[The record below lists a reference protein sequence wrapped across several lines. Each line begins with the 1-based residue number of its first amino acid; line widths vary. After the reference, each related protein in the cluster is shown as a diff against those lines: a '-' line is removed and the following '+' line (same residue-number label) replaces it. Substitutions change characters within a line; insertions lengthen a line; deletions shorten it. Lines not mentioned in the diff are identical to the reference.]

1 MKPSDFKLNIAIVS
15 DAIYPYNIGGK
26 EKRIHEISTRLAL
39 IGHKVTIYCMEWPGM
54 DKNRKTIG
62 QYNNIILKPISPYY
76 PLYFGNRRSIKQA
89 ILFSFHCLLL
99 LREDFDLIDADHMPH
114 LVLFPLKVVT
124 IIKRKKLIATWNE
137 VWGRK
142 YWVEYLGIIGN
153 IAYLIEYISARLP
166 DEIIAVSKH
175 TRSQLVNSLKVKSKV
190 TVGPNGIDLYKIEK
204 IKPSQIQ
211 SDIIFAG
218 RLIAHKNVDLLIK
231 AISVLRKV
239 KKDIRCVIVGEG
251 PEEKY
256 LKQLTIDLKLS
267 KNIVF
272 YDFLKDHDKL
282 YALMKSSKVFVLPST
297 REGFGI
303 VVLEANACGI
313 PVITIDHK
321 DNAAKDLIKK
331 GENGYLV
338 GRNVQDLVEKISLCL
353 DNTKKPEYE
362 EYVSDYDWQKISKR
376 IERAYGL

>member
-1 MKPSDFKLNIAIVS
+1 MKTPDFKLNIAIVS

-26 EKRIHEISTRLAL
+26 EKRIYEISTRLVL

-114 LVLFPLKVVT
+114 LVLFPLKIVT

-137 VWGRK
+137 VWGRE
-142 YWVEYLGIIGN
+142 YWVKYLGILGN

-166 DEIIAVSKH
+166 DEIISVSKH
-175 TRSQLVNSLKVKSKV
+175 TRSKLVNSLKVKSKV
-190 TVGPNGIDLYKIEK
+190 TVVPNGIDLTKIEK
-204 IKPSQIQ
+204 VKPSQIQ
-211 SDIIFAG
+211 SDVVFAG
-218 RLIAHKNVDLLIK
+218 RLLAHKNVDLLIK
-231 AISVLRKV
+231 AISVLSKV

-251 PEEKY
+251 PEDKY

-321 DNAAKDLIKK
+321 DNAAQDLIKK

-353 DNTKKPEYE
+353 DNTKKPEYV
-362 EYVSDYDWQKISKR
+362 EYMRKYEWYKI
-376 IERAYGL
+376 IEKIEDIFKL